1 MYDDDDLDYI
11 PENQRP
17 ECRCGHCVTLGWE
30 AQTSDCIWFSRGD
43 S

>member
-1 MYDDDDLDYI
+1 MFEDIDADYI

-17 ECRCGHCVTLGWE
+17 ECGCRHCRTLGWE
-30 AQTSDCIWFSRGD
+30 NQGPDCIWYSRGE